1 MDDLCVSSQGEGSF
15 NDAVG
20 VGGSYPGLGRL
31 SMSQVYNGDAE
42 GHRDRMSHTCFPKQ
56 ERREVENGI
65 PRDSSSS
72 SSSSSCRAEDSP
84 QGQSWSP
91 TQDNGVQPGLE
102 EQDPEKDKDDS
113 LTLSRK
119 KRGRRK
125 LERPTKCEREAL
137 LLSVAVANIRDP
149 ENKHKPKQASSKQE
163 YKCKIMRS
171 ERC

>member
-1 MDDLCVSSQGEGSF
+1 
-15 NDAVG
+15 
-20 VGGSYPGLGRL
+20 
-31 SMSQVYNGDAE
+31 MSQVYNGDAD
-42 GHRDRMSHTCFPKQ
+42 GHRDRMSDACFPKQ

-72 SSSSSCRAEDSP
+72 CRAEDSP

-91 TQDNGVQPGLE
+91 PQENGLQPGLD

-125 LERPTKCEREAL
+125 LERPTKCEPEVCIGL
-137 LLSVAVANIRDP
+137 CLSPRPPRRTRAGLA
-149 ENKHKPKQASSKQE
+149 AGF
-163 YKCKIMRS
+163 CLAAAKIGV
-171 ERC
+171 